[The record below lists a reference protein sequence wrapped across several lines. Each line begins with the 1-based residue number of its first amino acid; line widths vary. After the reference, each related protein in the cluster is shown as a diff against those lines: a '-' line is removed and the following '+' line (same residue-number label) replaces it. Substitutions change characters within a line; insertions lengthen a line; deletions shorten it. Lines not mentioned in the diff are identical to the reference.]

1 MGIFMVWKIYFWLI
15 AALLVLP
22 FPYKIF
28 EYITDRDGSPKI
40 VKIEEM
46 VNAVFF
52 GIGLIGLYGFVYK
65 RESFNPLFWRV
76 WVVLAIIIS
85 IAAFFWSPKF
95 KYALDVLGK
104 KRIKVFLAIGSLAL
118 LPMLFAVYSYSAAA

>member
-1 MGIFMVWKIYFWLI
+1 MAWKIYFWVI

-22 FPYKIF
+22 LPYKIF
-28 EYITDRDGSPKI
+28 EYSTGRDASPKI

-46 VNAVFF
+46 ANAVFF
-52 GIGLIGLYGFVYK
+52 GIGLIGLYGFVYQ
-65 RESFNPLFWRV
+65 REFFSPLFWRV
-76 WVVLAIIIS
+76 WVVLAVIIS

-95 KYALDVLGK
+95 KYALEVLGK
-104 KRIKVFLAIGSLAL
+104 KRLKAFLAIGSLVL